1 MIFRQKLIASF
12 FHFINLVTMIWEKK
26 WLNEIFDRFHD
37 FRASII
43 YFVIKLRHVNQ
54 SHWKFRLSIYLRML
68 TCIHYVCTIHFTS
81 RMSID
86 SFRFVVSRFSS
97 EQLWFSSEQLWDCA
111 FALSKEKKKLFNLRS
126 NLMISS
132 CFFSNSWSLVLDLTR
147 MFEFL
152 IVYDQKS
159 IRLNRVREFFFS
171 FALRLSILTIERN

>member
-12 FHFINLVTMIWEKK
+12 LHFINLATMIWKEK
-26 WLNEIFDRFHD
+26 WLNEIFNRFHD
-37 FRASII
+37 FRALIT

-54 SHWKFRLSIYLRML
+54 SHWKFRFSIYLRML

-81 RMSID
+81 RISID

-97 EQLWFSSEQLWDCA
+97 EQLWNRA

-132 CFFSNSWSLVLDLTR
+132 FIFSNSWSFVLDLTR